1 MNRWRC
7 NDYFQ
12 TLYQWIIGRIY
23 NNWYNNIVLFIWF
36 DFYFQ
41 KKRWITK
48 VFIKYLRLRSL
59 YLFFCN
65 DGWGKRLF
73 VVRYEASEVFTISI
87 LFLSF
92 YSGTAWFIAMIFVRK
107 NLEMSPITEIPIAI
121 SSRSE
126 PVFRSVSI
134 AVAAYDVFTTTWT

>member
-1 MNRWRC
+1 M
-7 NDYFQ
+7 
-12 TLYQWIIGRIY
+12 
-23 NNWYNNIVLFIWF
+23 
-36 DFYFQ
+36 
-41 KKRWITK
+41 
-48 VFIKYLRLRSL
+48 
-59 YLFFCN
+59 
-65 DGWGKRLF
+65 F
-73 VVRYEASEVFTISI
+73 VIRYEASEVFTISI

-134 AVAAYDVFTTTWT
+134 AVAAYDVFTTT